1 VCTADEDAA
10 VHGKVN
16 KPGGDLMTSADLQPP
31 TAEETS
37 PGIGWAILR
46 ELVRSPTVAFGAL
59 AIHPFWIPSL
69 LVCVLLLG
77 AGQGVQYQESLRFGR
92 EVQES
97 ALQRFD
103 LPEEDVEAAMA
114 ALPDPENLTAAD
126 YAKGVGQGVLSTLV
140 FGFLGAVLLHLGVKV
155 AGGDPAFGGS
165 LALFFLAWTVSCV
178 GVLAHGLLASLS
190 GTLEPGPDSGRG
202 LPLVDGDLPGLVR
215 CILPSESLVP
225 PAWSDGGARTLSR
238 DSKVGLRVVLGFQ
251 GASRVLVSRRDRLD
265 AGNPLGDGIHGTSV
279 LSCP

>member
-1 VCTADEDAA
+1 M
-10 VHGKVN
+10 HGKVN

-190 GTLEPGPDSGRG
+190 GTLEVAFSPALIPG
-202 LPLVDGDLPGLVR
+202 VDFHSWTGIFLDLFDVF
-215 CILPSESLVP
+215 SLLNLWFLLLGVM
-225 PAWSDGGARTLSR
+225 AVHGLSR
-238 DSKVGLRVVLGFQ
+238 GTARWVCGSYWVFKALLVFSSRAATAWMQ
-251 GASRVLVSRRDRLD
+251 GTL
-265 AGNPLGDGIHGTSV
+265 
-279 LSCP
+279 